1 MQIVTA
7 NRLIDGRVVFRD
19 ADGQWSEHFAAAA
32 QLDEAAAAA
41 AVAAS
46 TVDVAARRI
55 VDPYAVDVVEVDGRP
70 EPKAAR
76 EKIRVTGP
84 TSGSEARAARPA

>member
-19 ADGQWSEHFAAAA
+19 ADGAWVEAFAAAA
-32 QLDEAAAAA
+32 VLADAAAALADA
-41 AVAAS
+41 AKDEANGLVVGA
-46 TVDVAARRI
+46 
-55 VDPYAVDVVEVDGRP
+55 YAVDVVTVDGRL
-70 EPKAAR
+70 EPKAQR

-84 TSGSEARAARPA
+84 TSGSEARAARVA

>member
-19 ADGQWSEHFAAAA
+19 ADGRWVEAFADAAVVADTAAALA
-32 QLDEAAAAA
+32 EAAKDEASGLVVGA
-41 AVAAS
+41 
-46 TVDVAARRI
+46 
-55 VDPYAVDVVEVDGRP
+55 YAVDVVTIDGRV
-70 EPKAAR
+70 EPKAQR

-84 TSGSEARAARPA
+84 TSGSEARAARVA

>member
-19 ADGQWSEHFAAAA
+19 ADGGWSETFAEAVR
-32 QLDEAAAAA
+32 LDEKGAAA

-46 TVDVAARRI
+46 AADVAARRI
-55 VDPYAVDVVEVDGRP
+55 VDPYAVDVVEVDGRT
-70 EPKAAR
+70 EPKSVR
-76 EKIRVTGP
+76 EKIRTTGP

>member
-19 ADGQWSEHFAAAA
+19 ADGRWVEAFAAAA
-32 QLDEAAAAA
+32 PVADTAAALAKAAEDEASGLVVGA
-41 AVAAS
+41 
-46 TVDVAARRI
+46 
-55 VDPYAVDVVEVDGRP
+55 YAVDVVTIDGRL
-70 EPKAAR
+70 EPKAQR

-84 TSGSEARAARPA
+84 TSGSEARAARAA